1 MKWMPE
7 DVLRRILLDNYDYPT
22 EEVDSTL
29 RQIELLSPEGKES
42 LISLLNTGSLPD
54 VSNNDLSL
62 KTMKSQNPEMTDIAV
77 LIIYDGMTSPLK
89 KRDEI

>member
-7 DVLRRILLDNYDYPT
+7 NVLRRILLDNYDYPT

-29 RQIELLSPEGKES
+29 RQIELLSPEGKEY

-62 KTMKSQNPEMTDIAV
+62 KTMKSQNPKMTDIAV

>member
-1 MKWMPE
+1 MPE

>member
-1 MKWMPE
+1 MKLIPK

-22 EEVDSTL
+22 EEVDLTL
-29 RQIELLSPEGKES
+29 QQIELLSPTGKEY
-42 LISLLNTGSLPD
+42 LIFLLNTGNLPN

-62 KTMKSQNPEMTDIAV
+62 KIMKSQNPEMTDIAV
-77 LIIYDGMTSPLK
+77 LIIYDGMTSLLK